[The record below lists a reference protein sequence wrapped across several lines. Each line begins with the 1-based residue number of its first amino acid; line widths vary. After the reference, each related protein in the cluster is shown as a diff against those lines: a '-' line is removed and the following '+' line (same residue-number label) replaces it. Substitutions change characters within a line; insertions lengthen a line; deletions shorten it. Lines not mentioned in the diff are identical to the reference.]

1 MTKKELINNL
11 RIREGLTWG
20 QTTRIVNSLFNDIS
34 DAIINGEDVYIP
46 KFGRFFTAILNEKRG
61 VHPKNKKVVITPT
74 HPIVR
79 FRMSEDFKRRL
90 KK

>member
-34 DAIINGEDVYIP
+34 DR
-46 KFGRFFTAILNEKRG
+46 KS
-61 VHPKNKKVVITPT
+61 VV
-74 HPIVR
+74 
-79 FRMSEDFKRRL
+79 
-90 KK
+90 

>member
-61 VHPKNKKVVITPT
+61 VHPKTKKVVITPDRKST
-74 HPIVR
+74 
-79 FRMSEDFKRRL
+79 RL
-90 KK
+90 NSSHIH